1 MRYCE
6 RKHRESSAERKRPSL
21 SMFPTDGTQTSGG
34 EMEEV
39 IVESG
44 RVYGVRCKTCGHALT
59 ACEVCGKM
67 FANLGAHL
75 WDQISE
81 RPTACHDGNK
91 LYRRMRA
98 IAEKHS

>member
-6 RKHRESSAERKRPSL
+6 RKHRESSAERKLPSL
-21 SMFPTDGTQTSGG
+21 SLFPVDNSKTCGG
-34 EMEEV
+34 EMEE
-39 IVESG
+39 IIAPSG
-44 RVYGVRCKTCGHALT
+44 AVYGVRCKVCGNALT
-59 ACEVCGKM
+59 RCESCGKM

-75 WDQISE
+75 WNNVDDT
-81 RPTACHDGNK
+81 PTECYAGNK